1 MKFMEYHNDHQV
13 IRYPHLAL
21 KQLTTERKIFVLQ
34 LYVITFYKLVLAS
47 INDDIM
53 ISIYQFN
60 SQYMTRITKQCNVK

>member
-13 IRYPHLAL
+13 FRYPHLAL